1 MITADPLLLFLAA
14 MLIDM
19 YAGDWVGRDN
29 WPWHPSAILENRIGW
44 VESKLNRPA
53 RGTRTLVVRGALTTV
68 IGIGLAVAVG
78 RLIHVLTVQVPLF
91 WIIELTLILS
101 LVDLRRPWRNAI
113 ALGDALERDGL
124 AGGRV
129 ALPVLSPR
137 DPIHADA
144 YEVARLGVEALAS
157 RFISG
162 LIGPALSYLFFGLG
176 GLFAYQA
183 LILLSDL
190 PADSQSFHAF
200 SNWLAAVIEWPVSNI
215 GALVLVLAA
224 VSMKGT
230 QPRYSLTT
238 FLGYCGKVNRS
249 KNGAA
254 IAAMAGALGLA
265 LEGPR
270 HYVSGVINRPWI
282 GKGKARVVPE
292 DILAAA
298 RLFFLGCCVVAASIA
313 VLVIFV

>member
-29 WPWHPSAILENRIGW
+29 WPWHPSEILENRIGW

-157 RFISG
+157 RVF
-162 LIGPALSYLFFGLG
+162 
-176 GLFAYQA
+176 
-183 LILLSDL
+183 
-190 PADSQSFHAF
+190 
-200 SNWLAAVIEWPVSNI
+200 
-215 GALVLVLAA
+215 
-224 VSMKGT
+224 
-230 QPRYSLTT
+230 
-238 FLGYCGKVNRS
+238 
-249 KNGAA
+249 
-254 IAAMAGALGLA
+254 
-265 LEGPR
+265 
-270 HYVSGVINRPWI
+270 
-282 GKGKARVVPE
+282 
-292 DILAAA
+292 
-298 RLFFLGCCVVAASIA
+298 
-313 VLVIFV
+313 

>member
-29 WPWHPSAILENRIGW
+29 WPWHPSAILENRIGG
-44 VESKLNRPA
+44 VASKLNRPA
-53 RGTRTLVVRGALTTV
+53 RGTRTLGVRGAWTTV

-91 WIIELTLILS
+91 WIVELTLILS

-190 PADSQSFHAF
+190 PADSQPFHAF
-200 SNWLAAVIEWPVSNI
+200 SNWLAAVIEWPVSNS
-215 GALVLVLAA
+215 GALALVLAA

-230 QPRYSLTT
+230 QPRHSLTT
-238 FLGYCGKVNRS
+238 FLGYCGKMNRS

-270 HYVSGVINRPWI
+270 HYVSGVISRPWI